1 MRTFLALVFFKR
13 REIVVLIFIS
23 VGKPVRVLFVITV
36 LVSGTIVT
44 LLIVLVLF
52 VIVSV
57 VIAVFVVI
65 VLLPVDPSAGLL
77 LGRHQAL
84 LVGVFAIAPGSGLVE
99 AFNKLDDLFL
109 LLIVRIRQLLTPHTT
124 T

>member
-1 MRTFLALVFFKR
+1 
-13 REIVVLIFIS
+13 
-23 VGKPVRVLFVITV
+23 V
-36 LVSGTIVT
+36 LVSGTIVAF
-44 LLIVLVLF
+44 LIIVFVLF

-57 VIAVFVVI
+57 IIAVFVVI
-65 VLLPVDPSAGLL
+65 VLLPVDPPAGLL

-109 LLIVRIRQLLTPHTT
+109 LLIVRIRQLLTLHHATT
-124 T
+124 